1 MQKSKEMLT
10 REQILEID
18 QYCQE
23 HKVSQQSRLDELG
36 IGRHQYYVWKR
47 KYRMED
53 EEGRAPGEFQ
63 LRPGGDFVSPMM
75 PPAKTSGKE
84 KKISNA
90 FESYLT
96 VEIRTSSGTAMRI
109 QGSMTAAHLREII
122 AVK

>member
-1 MQKSKEMLT
+1 MMT

-23 HKVSQQSRLDELG
+23 HGISLQSYFDEHG
-36 IGRHQYYVWKR
+36 IARHQYFIWKR
-47 KYRMED
+47 KYRQQD
-53 EEGRAPGEFQ
+53 EQASDSGTFVQ
-63 LRPGGDFVSPMM
+63 LQPGGAFVPSRMS
-75 PPAKTSGKE
+75 PAKTSGKAKAVNE
-84 KKISNA
+84 AS
-90 FESYLT
+90 ESYLT

>member
-1 MQKSKEMLT
+1 MLT

-53 EEGRAPGEFQ
+53 EEGRAPGEFVQ

-96 VEIRTSSGTAMRI
+96 VAYGPQACQLDSSEESFRNCGLEVVSI
-109 QGSMTAAHLREII
+109 S
-122 AVK
+122 